1 MGQTTHQIAAHI
13 ENTRDDLGSNLQEL
27 EQRVKSVTDWKEQ
40 FRARPMTMLG
50 LAFGSGVV
58 LATAMGR
65 RRAGHRGSFSESVYG
80 HDRYPGRDHQLRKA
94 METWDNIKGALI
106 GVAAARVKDF
116 VGDVVPGFREEL
128 QQTEEKA
135 DATRRSR
142 ADARERIDN
151 AAEPITAARSMTES
165 SIRY

>member
-65 RRAGHRGSFSESVYG
+65 RRAGYQAVFLSR
-80 HDRYPGRDHQLRKA
+80 RMA
-94 METWDNIKGALI
+94 MTAI
-106 GVAAARVKDF
+106 
-116 VGDVVPGFREEL
+116 REE
-128 QQTEEKA
+128 TI
-135 DATRRSR
+135 RSGR
-142 ADARERIDN
+142 PWKRG
-151 AAEPITAARSMTES
+151 TT
-165 SIRY
+165 

>member
-1 MGQTTHQIAAHI
+1 MGQTPHQIAAHI

-50 LAFGSGVV
+50 LVFGSGVV

-65 RRAGHRGSFSESVYG
+65 RRAGHRGSFSESAYG
-80 HDRYPGRDHQLRKA
+80 HDRHPGRDHQIRKA

-128 QQTEEKA
+128 QQTEERP
-135 DATRRSR
+135 TRRV
-142 ADARERIDN
+142 DYGLTLGERIDN
-151 AAEPITAARSMTES
+151 AAEPITASRSMTES

>member
-27 EQRVKSVTDWKEQ
+27 EQRVKSVTDWKQQ

-50 LAFGSGVV
+50 LAFGGGVV
-58 LATAMGR
+58 LATTMGR
-65 RRAGHRGSFSESVYG
+65 RRTGLRGGLSESAYG
-80 HDRYPGRDHQLRKA
+80 HDRHPGKDHQIRKV
-94 METWDNIKGALI
+94 METWDHIKGALI

-116 VGDVVPGFREEL
+116 VEDVVPGFREEL
-128 QQTEEKA
+128 QHTEEKA
-135 DATRRSR
+135 DTTRRSR

-151 AAEPITAARSMTES
+151 AAEPITALRSTTES

>member
-50 LAFGSGVV
+50 LVFGSGVV

-65 RRAGHRGSFSESVYG
+65 RRAGHRGSFSESAYG
-80 HDRYPGRDHQLRKA
+80 HDRHPGRDHQIRKA

-142 ADARERIDN
+142 ADARERLDN
-151 AAEPITAARSMTES
+151 AAEPITASRSMTES